1 MGPTSDIRATLCSG
15 RRSRPGLTT
24 RLAAL
29 YIGAGD
35 HYPTR
40 CRGYW
45 ISAKLRLVISQGA
58 YHRRPAANDRWRAV
72 YGWIWV
78 GYLVAFGWGVI
89 WLFR

>member
-1 MGPTSDIRATLCSG
+1 V
-15 RRSRPGLTT
+15 
-24 RLAAL
+24 
-29 YIGAGD
+29 
-35 HYPTR
+35 
-40 CRGYW
+40 
-45 ISAKLRLVISQGA
+45 KLRLVISQGA